1 MARGRKSKWLKY
13 LGFISIL
20 VAVTL
25 LFWAQQPDQEEV
37 RQLRVMRNLEMR
49 VQIAR
54 ALEAPLKHLE
64 FPDRIDVKIDDQVKA
79 VTPRYTFENNLQ
91 KEAERLLKQYKPDYG
106 AIFMMDAKTGRVLVF
121 TSFQRGAADPV
132 NLVTRASS
140 PAASVFKIVT
150 ATAAIDRA
158 GMTPATRIH
167 FNGGNY
173 TLYKKNVLSD
183 RINRWTRTVTLRDA
197 FARSLNTAFGRLSL
211 EKLRPED
218 VNEYAA
224 RFMFNQ
230 EMVTDFPVEK
240 GIAVVPTEKGFEFT
254 EVASGYNK
262 INRMSPVQGAM
273 IAATVINDGRMV
285 MPYMVDEL
293 KDANGQTV
301 YKAEAV
307 DSGQIMSTV
316 SAEQIRE
323 LMEETILSG
332 TSRKTFRS
340 LVKNRNFREISMG
353 GKTGHLTGDNPRGRV
368 DWFVGYASDEDK
380 RIAIAALTVN
390 KEFWTVKSSHLGQTL
405 FKSYFGPVIKSRDT
419 ASEARR

>member
-1 MARGRKSKWLKY
+1 MARKQKSKWLKY
-13 LGFISIL
+13 MGIISIL
-20 VAVTL
+20 VATTL
-25 LFWAQQPDQEEV
+25 VFWSQQPDQEEV
-37 RQLRVMRNLEMR
+37 RQLRVLRNLEMR

-54 ALEAPLKHLE
+54 ALEAPLRRLD
-64 FPDRIDVKIDDQVKA
+64 FPERLDLRIEDKVKS
-79 VTPRYTFENNLQ
+79 VTPRYTFEDNLQ
-91 KEAERLLKQYKPDYG
+91 KQAERLLKQYKPDYG
-106 AIFMMDAKTGRVLVF
+106 AIFMMDARTGRVLVF
-121 TSFQRGAADPV
+121 TSFQRDSREPV

-183 RINRWTRTVTLRDA
+183 RITRWTRTVTLRDA
-197 FARSLNTAFGRLSL
+197 FAKSLNTAFGRLSL
-211 EKLRPED
+211 ERLRPED
-218 VNEYAA
+218 VNEYAS

-230 EMVTDFPVEK
+230 DMVTDFPVEK

-273 IAATVINDGRMV
+273 IAATVINDGKMLV
-285 MPYMVDEL
+285 PYMIDEL
-293 KDANGQTV
+293 VDAEGKVV
-301 YKAEAV
+301 YKAEPV
-307 DSGQIMSTV
+307 DSGPIMSSV

-340 LVKNRNFREISMG
+340 LVRNRNFREISMG

-368 DWFVGYASDEDK
+368 DWFVGYASDEDR

-405 FKSYFGPVIKSRDT
+405 FKSYFGPVMKSRDT

>member
-13 LGFISIL
+13 LGFISVL

-25 LFWAQQPDQEEV
+25 LFWAQKPDDEEV

-49 VQIAR
+49 VQIAK
-54 ALEAPLKHLE
+54 ALEMPLKHLE

-79 VTPRYTFENNLQ
+79 VVPHYTFENNLQ
-91 KEAERLLKQYKPDYG
+91 KEAERLLKSYKPDYG

-230 EMVTDFPVEK
+230 DMVTDFPVEK

-262 INRMSPVQGAM
+262 TNRMSPVQGAM

-293 KDANGQTV
+293 KDANGQSV

-307 DSGQIMSTV
+307 DSGQIMSSV

-368 DWFVGYASDEDK
+368 DWFVGYASDDDK